1 VQINLKPLYAFAEK
15 NVDTVFT
22 SPDYPDS
29 WVQEGCGTRYKYSFR
44 RSPLQLKASV
54 NTLQLG
60 FTGYYKITGSTRVC
74 INNTAVSPWTPP
86 CRCGFNEDERRVNV
100 LFSNT
105 LNITPDYKIRLGIK
119 REEPIPLDKCEV
131 CFWGQDITAMVMKG
145 LKSELDLAKADIEKN
160 YAVTDIR
167 PKVQMLWN
175 ELNKVYSLPQLGY
188 LKLNPQRLH
197 INNLFA
203 QGDSLNIF
211 LGLSARPALS
221 FEKPAEVL
229 TPVPVMQP
237 LLMQNGFSVFLD
249 AVLNYDS
256 LNAIL
261 NANISGRQFE
271 LDKGPLKKKFII
283 RQCSLIGAGNE
294 KMIVKVIFGGDED
307 GTAYFTGK
315 PVYDEQTKM
324 FEVQSMDFDIKTKN
338 ALLKAADWLFNRKII
353 NELSRYTRFD
363 LSQYIDTAKQL
374 MNAQLNK
381 EWMPGLRSEGVVTD
395 LKLTGFYPLQQHLI
409 IRSNCSGYLS
419 MKVQSIPFSL

>member
-1 VQINLKPLYAFAEK
+1 
-15 NVDTVFT
+15 
-22 SPDYPDS
+22 
-29 WVQEGCGTRYKYSFR
+29 
-44 RSPLQLKASV
+44 
-54 NTLQLG
+54 
-60 FTGYYKITGSTRVC
+60 
-74 INNTAVSPWTPP
+74 
-86 CRCGFNEDERRVNV
+86 
-100 LFSNT
+100 
-105 LNITPDYKIRLGIK
+105 
-119 REEPIPLDKCEV
+119 
-131 CFWGQDITAMVMKG
+131 MVMKG